1 MTKSLKTMLLTL
13 FSTGALLMPT
23 MAPAVAYAAIDE
35 QLACGAGIDI
45 NSTTCNP
52 SDPEAEDNV
61 NRIIRLVIN
70 LFSVIVG
77 IISVVMIIVGGV
89 KYITSGGA
97 SEKVTSAK
105 NTILFAVIGLIIV
118 ALAQIIV
125 RFVLSKVSTA
135 GS

>member
-1 MTKSLKTMLLTL
+1 MIKSLKTMLLTF
-13 FSTGALLMPT
+13 FSTGVLLIPVI
-23 MAPAVAYAAIDE
+23 APAVAYAAIDE
-35 QLACGAGIDI
+35 QLCAGAQLDI
-45 NSTTCNP
+45 NSAACNP

-61 NRIIRLVIN
+61 NRIIRLIIN

-97 SEKVTSAK
+97 SEKVTGAK
-105 NTILFAVIGLIIV
+105 NTILFAVIGLIVV

>member
-1 MTKSLKTMLLTL
+1 MIKSLKTMLLTV
-13 FSTGALLMPT
+13 FSMGALLTPVMV
-23 MAPAVAYAAIDE
+23 PAVAHGAIDE
-35 QLACGAGIDI
+35 NIACGADIDI
-45 NSTTCNP
+45 NATGCSP
-52 SDPEAEDNV
+52 SDPQAEDNV
-61 NRIIRLVIN
+61 NNIIRLAIN

-97 SEKVTSAK
+97 SEKVTGAK
-105 NTILFAVIGLIIV
+105 STILYAVIGLIVV